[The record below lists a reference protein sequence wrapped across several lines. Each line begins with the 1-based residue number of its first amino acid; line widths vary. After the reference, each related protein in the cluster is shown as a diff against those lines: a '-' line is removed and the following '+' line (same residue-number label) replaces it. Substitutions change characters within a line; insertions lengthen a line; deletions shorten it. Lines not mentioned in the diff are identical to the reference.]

1 MSAKLVIIPTYNEK
15 ENIEAI
21 TRKVFSLGT
30 RFDVLVIDDG
40 SPDGTAGI
48 VKRLQNEF
56 RDRLYLVE
64 RTGKQGLGTAYI
76 AGFRW
81 GLAHGYEQV
90 CEMDADFSHNPDD
103 LVRLSAACDEGADI
117 AVGSRYITGVNV
129 VNWPMKR
136 VMMSYYGSAYVRKIL
151 RLKIRDMTAGFK
163 CYTRRV
169 LEAIDFD
176 RVRMKGYGFQIEMK
190 YTAIKLGFS
199 LVEVPIIFVDRK
211 LGSTK
216 MSGGIFREALWG
228 VIMLKLRKIRRK
240 SLGEVS
246 PQSA

>member
-1 MSAKLVIIPTYNEK
+1 MPTRLVIIPTYNEK

-21 TRKVFSLGT
+21 TRKVFSLGV
-30 RFDVLVIDDG
+30 RFDMLIIDDG
-40 SPDGTAGI
+40 SPDGTAQI
-48 VKRLQNEF
+48 VKRLQGEF
-56 RDRLYLVE
+56 GDRLHLVE
-64 RTGKQGLGTAYI
+64 RAGKQGLGTAYI

-81 GLAHGYEQV
+81 GLSHGYEQI

-103 LVRLSAACDEGADI
+103 LIRLAEVCDKGADI

-136 VMMSYYGSAYVRKIL
+136 VMTSYYGSAYVRKVL
-151 RLKIRDMTAGFK
+151 RLKVRDMTAGFK

-176 RVRMKGYGFQIEMK
+176 RISMKGYGFQIEMK
-190 YTAIKLGFS
+190 YTAIKLGFK
-199 LVEVPIIFVDRK
+199 LVEIPIIFVDRK

-228 VIMLKLRKIRRK
+228 VIKLRFKRF
-240 SLGEVS
+240 
-246 PQSA
+246 